1 MSLYRNGSRI
11 LLALFLA
18 AAAIRPALGAGAV
31 FVVTRTDDPAPD
43 GCAVGDC
50 SLREAIIAAN
60 ATEAADTITLP
71 GGTYALTRAGAAE
84 DAASTGDLDITRDL
98 TINASGPT
106 SPIIDAGGLDRV
118 IHARDASFTG
128 ITVAINGVV
137 LQHGAVAD
145 SGGGVFVAS
154 AVTLRLHNSVVQAN
168 QSTGNDGG
176 GGIYVQGSAELA
188 LTNSSV
194 VNNVATSHN
203 GGGIKNNNLLTVTN
217 STISGNTTVGQGGG
231 IYNNSG
237 TASLANA
244 TIANNEG
251 SAGGLANAP
260 GATLAIKNTLIATNH
275 TGGQQPSDCGGAITS
290 QGYNLIQIVGQ
301 FCTLGGSTAGNVIN
315 QSAQIGGLK
324 PNGGPAPTHAL
335 LPGSP
340 ARNAG
345 DPAGC
350 RDGAGLLLAVD
361 QRGSRRPGGSR
372 CDIGAFEAQVVYLP
386 AITR

>member
-1 MSLYRNGSRI
+1 MA
-11 LLALFLA
+11 LALFLA
-18 AAAIRPALGAGAV
+18 VAAIRPALGAGAV

-43 GCAVGDC
+43 GCAVNDC

-60 ATEAADTITLP
+60 ATEAADTISLP
-71 GGTYALTRAGAAE
+71 GGTYTLTRAGAAE

-98 TINASGPT
+98 TINGSGSS

-118 IHARDASFTG
+118 IHARDPNFSG

-137 LQHGAVAD
+137 LQHGLVAD

-154 AVTLRLHNSVVQAN
+154 AVTLRLHNSVVRAN

-176 GGIYVQGSAELA
+176 GGIYVQGSAELV
-188 LTNSSV
+188 LSNSSV

-203 GGGIKNNNLLTVTN
+203 GGGIKNNNLLTVIN

-237 TASLANA
+237 TASLLSA

-251 SAGGLANAP
+251 SAGGVANAL
-260 GATLAIKNTLIATNH
+260 GATLTIKNTLIATNH
-275 TGGQQPSDCGGAITS
+275 TSDPRIPAECGGTITS
-290 QGYNLIQIVGQ
+290 QGYNLIQAVGQ
-301 FCTLGGSTAGNVIN
+301 FCTIEGAATGNVIN
-315 QSAQIGGLK
+315 QNAQIGDLNN
-324 PNGGPAPTHAL
+324 NGGPAPTHAL
-335 LPGSP
+335 LRTSP
-340 ARNAG
+340 AINAG

-350 RDGAGLLLAVD
+350 HDGAGALLGID
-361 QRGSRRPGGSR
+361 QRGSSRPGGAR
-372 CDIGAFEAQVVYLP
+372 CDIGAFEAQGVYLP
-386 AITR
+386 AIIR